1 MKVNFGA
8 PITDLRGEIINGPD
22 GKMFTLGKVAV
33 EALSATYKDE
43 AEGKTQLSGEEKVKR
58 FKLAV
63 IAVGEEVADVSVEDI
78 ATMKKLIGKAYPPLV
93 VGRAYE
99 ILEAGAQ

>member
-8 PITDLRGEIINGPD
+8 PITDLKGEIIKQQD

-43 AEGKTQLSGEEKVKR
+43 AEAKAQLSGEEKVKR

-63 IAVGEEVADVSVEDI
+63 AAVGEEVVDVSAEDI
-78 ATMKKLIGKAYPPLV
+78 AVIKKLIAKGYPPLV